1 MPPETTSNIPVSF
14 HGPGKAA
21 LLILAGA
28 LLIFVLWATFAPLNS
43 GAIAPGEIIPAG
55 KTKTIQHLEGGI
67 VSAIHVKEGQ
77 KVVAGQVLLELDDTE
92 AKAQLAIATT
102 DEAALGALLARLRAE
117 RDGTPWSLSPA
128 TSPSADNQARLF
140 EGRRN
145 ALRKELEGFQQRIRD
160 AKTELAG
167 WQAKEIQLKM
177 QLRNAE
183 EESRINQGLF
193 EKNFISRPRLL
204 QLESRK
210 AEVAGLIAE
219 NAAEES
225 RARQKITDAE
235 VAIEKLKHDWLNIV
249 LEEFRKTN
257 ESMTAASERVRVA
270 KDRLARRHIVAP
282 QDGAVN
288 GLRYT
293 TVGGVVAPGAV
304 VLDVTPSS
312 DQLLVEGRLSP
323 DDIDVVRPGLEARV
337 RLTAY
342 KTRRHFSLKG
352 TVTQVSSDTFKDER
366 SGASFYKI
374 RVEIPE
380 SELHTVAPMTLVP
393 GMLAQVEVV
402 TGERTALR
410 YILDPVIDSFHRAMK
425 EK

>member
-1 MPPETTSNIPVSF
+1 MHPDSASNIPVSF

-21 LLILAGA
+21 LSILAAA
-28 LLIFVLWATFAPLNS
+28 LLLFVLWATFAPLNS

-55 KTKTIQHLEGGI
+55 KTKTVQHLEGGI
-67 VSAIHVKEGQ
+67 VSAIKVKEGQ
-77 KVVAGQVLLELDDTE
+77 KVVTGQVLIELDDTE
-92 AKAQLAIATT
+92 AKAQLEIAKT

-117 RDGTPWSLSPA
+117 RDGTRWPLGRA
-128 TSPSADNQARLF
+128 ASPSADNQARLF

-145 ALRKELEGFQQRIRD
+145 ALRKELEGLQQRIRD
-160 AKTELAG
+160 AGTELAG
-167 WQAKEIQLKM
+167 WQAKDIQLKT
-177 QLRNAE
+177 QLSHAE
-183 EESRINQGLF
+183 EESRINRGLF

-249 LEEFRKTN
+249 LEDFRKTN
-257 ESMTAASERVRVA
+257 ESLVAASERVRVA
-270 KDRLARRHIVAP
+270 KDRLTRRWIVAP
-282 QDGAVN
+282 QDGEVN

-293 TVGGVVAPGAV
+293 TIGGVVAPGAV

-342 KTRRHFSLKG
+342 KSRRHFSLKG
-352 TVTQVSSDTFKDER
+352 TVTLVSSDTFKDEKA
-366 SGASFYKI
+366 GHSFYKI

-410 YILDPVIDSFHRAMK
+410 YILDPIIDSFHRAMK